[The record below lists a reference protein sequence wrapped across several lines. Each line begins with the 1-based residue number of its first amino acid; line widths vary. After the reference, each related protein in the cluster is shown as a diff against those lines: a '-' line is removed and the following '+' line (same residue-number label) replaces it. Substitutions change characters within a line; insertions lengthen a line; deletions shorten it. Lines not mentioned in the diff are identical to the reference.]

1 MGSLNVYGDITPRTA
16 GYAMPGFLMRALP
29 YLVLEKFLDM
39 KPLPS
44 NSTKVTIFRRY
55 EALEKALTPLVEG
68 VTPVG
73 KSMRYTDV
81 QCTLQ
86 QYGDFIQLTDQIQ
99 DLHNDPVLQEYTTII
114 AEQTAQ
120 TLETLRYNVLKA
132 GTNVFYGNGTQR
144 TDVNTALTLN
154 LQRKVTR
161 SFKRQNVGYITQ
173 QTASTPNFSTVSVR
187 AGYVGLIHPDCENDV
202 RAMAGF
208 KDAVDYG
215 AKVPVDAFEIGAVED
230 VRYIRSTIFESFPDA
245 GAAKSNGVT
254 TMVST
259 SGTLG
264 DVYPVLFLGAHC
276 AASVPLKG
284 KNAVTAPIV
293 RNPGTI
299 SDSDKLGQRGHVGW
313 KAYFGCVILNQLF
326 MSRAEVGATDIA

>member
-1 MGSLNVYGDITPRTA
+1 MSVYGDITPRTA
-16 GYAMPGFLMRALP
+16 GKAMPGFLMRALP
-29 YLVLEKFLDM
+29 YLVLEKYLDL

-44 NSTKVTIFRRY
+44 NSTKVAIFRRY
-55 EALEKALTPLVEG
+55 EALEKATTPLVEG

-73 KSMRYTDV
+73 KNMTYTDV

-86 QYGDFIQLTDQIQ
+86 QYGDYVTLTDQIA
-99 DLHNDPVLQEYTTII
+99 DFHEDPVLQEYVGIT
-114 AEQTAQ
+114 AEQAAQ

-132 GTNVFYGNGTQR
+132 GSNVFYANKVAGRDSVVTAISLADQR
-144 TDVNTALTLN
+144 
-154 LQRKVTR
+154 RVTR
-161 SFKRQNVGYITQ
+161 AFKRQNAAYITKK
-173 QTASTPNFSTVSVR
+173 TASTPNYGTVAVR
-187 AGYVGLIHPDCENDV
+187 ASYIGLVHPDLENDI
-202 RAMAGF
+202 RALTGF

-215 AKVPVDAFEIGAVED
+215 ASQAADEFEIGTVED
-230 VRYIRSTIFESFPDA
+230 VRYIRSTIFESFADA
-245 GAAKSNGVT
+245 GGNKG

-259 SGTLG
+259 SGVKA
-264 DVYPVLFLGAHC
+264 DVYPIIYLAAHA

-284 KNAVTAPIV
+284 KNAITAPIV

-326 MSRAEVGATDIA
+326 ISRLECGATEL

>member
-1 MGSLNVYGDITPRTA
+1 MNVYGDITPRTA
-16 GYAMPGFLMRALP
+16 GKAMPGFLMRALP
-29 YLVLEKFLDM
+29 YLVLEKYLDM

-44 NSTKVTIFRRY
+44 NSTKVAIFRRY

-73 KSMRYTDV
+73 KNIKSTDV

-86 QYGDFIQLTDQIQ
+86 QYGDFVQLTDQIA
-99 DLHNDPVLQEYTTII
+99 DLHEDPVLQEYVGIT
-114 AEQTAQ
+114 AEQAAQ

-132 GTNVFYGNGTQR
+132 GTNVFFANGTAR
-144 TDVNTALTLN
+144 TDVNTALTLT

-161 SFKRQNVGYITQ
+161 ALKRQNVSYITQ
-173 QTASTPNFSTVSVR
+173 QTASTPNYGTVSVR
-187 AGYVGLIHPDCENDV
+187 ASYIGLIHPDCENDV

-215 AKVPVDAFEIGAVED
+215 SKVPVDSFEIGSVED
-230 VRYIRSTIFESFPDA
+230 VRYIRSTIFESFADA
-245 GAAKSNGVT
+245 GGDKG

-259 SGTLG
+259 SGVKA
-264 DVYPVLFLGAHC
+264 DVYPVLYLGAHC

-284 KNAVTAPIV
+284 KNSITAPIV
-293 RNPGTI
+293 RNPGQI

-326 MSRAEVGATDIA
+326 MARCECSATEL

>member
-1 MGSLNVYGDITPRTA
+1 MSVYGDITPRTA
-16 GYAMPGFLMRALP
+16 GKAMPGFLMRALP
-29 YLVLEKFLDM
+29 YLVLEKYLDL

-44 NSTKVTIFRRY
+44 NSTKTAIFRRY
-55 EALEKALTPLVEG
+55 EALEKATTPLVEG

-73 KSMRYTDV
+73 KNMRYTDV

-86 QYGDFIQLTDQIQ
+86 QFGDYVTLTDVIA
-99 DLHNDPVLQEYTTII
+99 DTHEDPVLQEYVGIT
-114 AEQTAQ
+114 AEQAAQ

-132 GTNVFYGNGTQR
+132 GSNVFYANKVADRTSVVAAISLSDQR
-144 TDVNTALTLN
+144 
-154 LQRKVTR
+154 RVTR
-161 SFKRQNVGYITQ
+161 AFKRQNAAYITKK
-173 QTASTPNFSTVSVR
+173 TASTPNYGTVAVR
-187 AGYVGLIHPDCENDV
+187 ASYIGLVHPDLENNI
-202 RAMAGF
+202 RALAGF

-215 AKVPVDAFEIGAVED
+215 ASQAADEFEIGTVED

-245 GAAKSNGVT
+245 GGAKGS
-254 TMVST
+254 MVST
-259 SGTLG
+259 SGTNA
-264 DVYPVLFLGAHC
+264 DVYPILYLAAHC

-284 KNAVTAPIV
+284 KNAITAPIV

-326 MSRAEVGATDIA
+326 ISRLESCATEL

>member
-29 YLVLEKFLDM
+29 YLVLEKFLDL

-44 NSTKVTIFRRY
+44 NSTKIAIFRRY

-86 QYGDFIQLTDQIQ
+86 QYGDFVQLTDQIQ

-120 TLETLRYNVLKA
+120 TLETLRYNVLVA
-132 GTNVFYGNGTQR
+132 GTNVFYANKVSGRGNVVAPIVLADQR
-144 TDVNTALTLN
+144 
-154 LQRKVTR
+154 RVTR
-161 SFKRQNVGYITQ
+161 AFKRQNVGYITQ
-173 QTASTPNFSTVSVR
+173 QTSSTPNYGTVSVR
-187 AGYVGLIHPDCENDV
+187 AGYVALVHPDCENDV
-202 RAMAGF
+202 RAITGF

-215 AKVPVDAFEIGAVED
+215 SKVPVDTFEIGVVED
-230 VRYIRSTIFESFPDA
+230 VRYMRSTIFTSFADVG
-245 GAAKSNGVT
+245 GAKGN
-254 TMVST
+254 MVST
-259 SGTLG
+259 SGTLA
-264 DVYPVLFLGAHC
+264 DVYPILFLGAHC

-313 KAYFGCVILNQLF
+313 KAYFGAVILNQLF
-326 MSRAEVGATDIA
+326 MARCEVGATEL

>member
-1 MGSLNVYGDITPRTA
+1 MSVYGDITPRTA
-16 GYAMPGFLMRALP
+16 GKAMPGFLMRALP
-29 YLVLEKFLDM
+29 YLVLEKYLDL

-44 NSTKVTIFRRY
+44 NSTKVAIFRRY
-55 EALEKALTPLVEG
+55 EALEKATTPLVEG

-73 KSMRYTDV
+73 KNMTYTDV

-86 QYGDFIQLTDQIQ
+86 QYGDYVTLTDQIA
-99 DLHNDPVLQEYTTII
+99 DFHEDPVLQEYIGIT
-114 AEQTAQ
+114 AEQAAQ

-132 GTNVFYGNGTQR
+132 GSNVFYGNKVASRDAVVTAISLADQR
-144 TDVNTALTLN
+144 
-154 LQRKVTR
+154 RVTR
-161 SFKRQNVGYITQ
+161 AFKRQNAAYITKK
-173 QTASTPNFSTVSVR
+173 TASTPNYGTVAVR
-187 AGYVGLIHPDCENDV
+187 ASYIGLVHPDLENDI
-202 RAMAGF
+202 RALTGF

-215 AKVPVDAFEIGAVED
+215 ASQAADEFEIGTVED

-245 GAAKSNGVT
+245 GGNKG

-259 SGTLG
+259 SGVKA
-264 DVYPVLFLGAHC
+264 DVYPIIYLAAHA

-284 KNAVTAPIV
+284 KNAITAPIV

-326 MSRAEVGATDIA
+326 ISRLETGATEL

>member
-29 YLVLEKFLDM
+29 YLVLEKFLDL

-44 NSTKVTIFRRY
+44 NSTKVAIFRRY
-55 EALEKALTPLVEG
+55 EALAKALTPLVEG

-73 KSMRYTDV
+73 KSMQYTDV

-86 QYGDFIQLTDQIQ
+86 QYGDFVQLTDQIQ

-120 TLETLRYNVLKA
+120 TLETLRYNVLVA
-132 GTNVFYGNGTQR
+132 GTNVFYATGTQR
-144 TDVNTALTLN
+144 TDVANAISLT

-161 SFKRQNVGYITQ
+161 AFKRQNVGYITQ
-173 QTASTPNFSTVSVR
+173 QTASTPNYGSVSVR
-187 AGYVGLIHPDCENDV
+187 AGYVGLVHPDCENDV
-202 RAMAGF
+202 RAMTGF

-215 AKVPVDAFEIGAVED
+215 SKVPVDTFEIGTVED
-230 VRYIRSTIFESFPDA
+230 VRYMRSTIFSSFADA
-245 GAAKSNGVT
+245 GGNKGS
-254 TMVST
+254 MVS
-259 SGTLG
+259 SAGTKA
-264 DVYPVLFLGAHC
+264 DVYPILYLGAHC

-313 KAYFGCVILNQLF
+313 KAYFGAVILNQLF
-326 MSRAEVGATDIA
+326 MARVEVGATEL

>member
-1 MGSLNVYGDITPRTA
+1 MSVYGDITPRTA
-16 GYAMPGFLMRALP
+16 GKAMPGFLMRALP
-29 YLVLEKFLDM
+29 YLVLEKYLDL

-44 NSTKVTIFRRY
+44 NSTKVAIFRRY
-55 EALEKALTPLVEG
+55 EALAKATTPLVEG

-73 KSMRYTDV
+73 KNMTYTDV

-86 QYGDFIQLTDQIQ
+86 QYGDYVTLTDQIA
-99 DLHNDPVLQEYTTII
+99 DFHEDPVLQEYVGIT
-114 AEQTAQ
+114 AEQAAQ

-132 GTNVFYGNGTQR
+132 GSNVFYANKVAGRDSVVAAISLGDQR
-144 TDVNTALTLN
+144 
-154 LQRKVTR
+154 RVTR
-161 SFKRQNVGYITQ
+161 AFKRQNAAYITKK
-173 QTASTPNFSTVSVR
+173 TASTPNYGTVAVR
-187 AGYVGLIHPDCENDV
+187 ASYIGLVHPDLENDI
-202 RAMAGF
+202 RALTGF

-215 AKVPVDAFEIGAVED
+215 ASQAADEFEIGTVED
-230 VRYIRSTIFESFPDA
+230 VRYIRSTIFESFADA
-245 GAAKSNGVT
+245 GGNKG

-259 SGTLG
+259 GG
-264 DVYPVLFLGAHC
+264 VKADVYPIIYLAAHA

-284 KNAVTAPIV
+284 KNAITAPIV

-326 MSRAEVGATDIA
+326 ISRLECGATEL

>member
-1 MGSLNVYGDITPRTA
+1 MSVYGDITPRTA
-16 GYAMPGFLMRALP
+16 GKAMPGFLMRALP
-29 YLVLEKFLDM
+29 YLVLEKYLDL

-44 NSTKVTIFRRY
+44 NSTKVAIFRRY
-55 EALEKALTPLVEG
+55 EALAKATTPLVEG

-73 KSMRYTDV
+73 KNMTYTDV

-86 QYGDFIQLTDQIQ
+86 QYGDYVTLTDQIA
-99 DLHNDPVLQEYTTII
+99 DFHEDPVLQEYVGIT
-114 AEQTAQ
+114 AEQAAQ

-132 GTNVFYGNGTQR
+132 GSNVFYANKVAGRDSVVTAISLGDQR
-144 TDVNTALTLN
+144 
-154 LQRKVTR
+154 RVTR
-161 SFKRQNVGYITQ
+161 AFKRQNAAYITKK
-173 QTASTPNFSTVSVR
+173 TASTPNYGTVAVR
-187 AGYVGLIHPDCENDV
+187 ASYIGLVHPDLENDI
-202 RAMAGF
+202 RALTGF

-215 AKVPVDAFEIGAVED
+215 ASQAADEFEIGTVED
-230 VRYIRSTIFESFPDA
+230 VRYIRSTIFESFADA
-245 GAAKSNGVT
+245 GGNKG

-259 SGTLG
+259 SGVKA
-264 DVYPVLFLGAHC
+264 DVYPIIYLAAHA

-284 KNAVTAPIV
+284 KNAITAPIV

-326 MSRAEVGATDIA
+326 ISRLEVGATEL

>member
-1 MGSLNVYGDITPRTA
+1 MSVYGDITPRTA
-16 GYAMPGFLMRALP
+16 GKAMPGFLMRALP
-29 YLVLEKFLDM
+29 YLVLEKYLDL

-44 NSTKVTIFRRY
+44 NSTKTAIFRRY
-55 EALEKALTPLVEG
+55 EALEKATTPLVEG

-73 KSMRYTDV
+73 KNMTYTDV

-86 QYGDFIQLTDQIQ
+86 QYGDYVTLTDQIA
-99 DLHNDPVLQEYTTII
+99 DFHEDPVLQEYVGIT
-114 AEQTAQ
+114 AEQAAQ

-132 GTNVFYGNGTQR
+132 GSNVFYANKVAGRDSVVTAISLGDQR
-144 TDVNTALTLN
+144 
-154 LQRKVTR
+154 RVTR
-161 SFKRQNVGYITQ
+161 AFKRQNAAYITKK
-173 QTASTPNFSTVSVR
+173 TASTPNYGTVAVR
-187 AGYVGLIHPDCENDV
+187 ASYIGLVHPDLENDI
-202 RAMAGF
+202 RALTGF

-215 AKVPVDAFEIGAVED
+215 ASQAADEFEIGTVED
-230 VRYIRSTIFESFPDA
+230 VRYIRSTIFESFADA
-245 GAAKSNGVT
+245 GGNKG

-259 SGTLG
+259 SGVKA
-264 DVYPVLFLGAHC
+264 DVYPIIYLAAHA

-284 KNAVTAPIV
+284 KNAITAPIV

-326 MSRAEVGATDIA
+326 ISRLECGATEL

>member
-1 MGSLNVYGDITPRTA
+1 MSVYGDITPRTA
-16 GYAMPGFLMRALP
+16 GKAMPGFLMRALP
-29 YLVLEKFLDM
+29 YLVLEKYLDL

-44 NSTKVTIFRRY
+44 NSTKVAIFRRY
-55 EALEKALTPLVEG
+55 EALAKATTPLVEG

-73 KSMRYTDV
+73 KNMTYTDV

-86 QYGDFIQLTDQIQ
+86 QYGDYVTLTDQIA
-99 DLHNDPVLQEYTTII
+99 DFHEDPVLQEYVGIT
-114 AEQTAQ
+114 AEQAAQ

-132 GTNVFYGNGTQR
+132 GSNVFYANKVAGRDSVVTAISLGDQR
-144 TDVNTALTLN
+144 
-154 LQRKVTR
+154 RVTR
-161 SFKRQNVGYITQ
+161 AFKRQNAAYITKK
-173 QTASTPNFSTVSVR
+173 TASTPNYGTVAVR
-187 AGYVGLIHPDCENDV
+187 ASYIGLVHPDLENDI
-202 RAMAGF
+202 RALPGF

-215 AKVPVDAFEIGAVED
+215 ASQAADEFEIGTVED
-230 VRYIRSTIFESFPDA
+230 VRYIRSTIFESFHDA
-245 GAAKSNGVT
+245 GGNKG

-259 SGTLG
+259 SGVKA
-264 DVYPVLFLGAHC
+264 DVYPIIYLAAHA

-284 KNAVTAPIV
+284 KNAITAPIV

-326 MSRAEVGATDIA
+326 ISRLECGATEL

>member
-1 MGSLNVYGDITPRTA
+1 MSVYGDITPRTA
-16 GYAMPGFLMRALP
+16 GKAMPGFLMRALP
-29 YLVLEKFLDM
+29 YLVLEKYLDL

-44 NSTKVTIFRRY
+44 NSSKVAIFRRY
-55 EALEKALTPLVEG
+55 EALEKATTPLVEG

-73 KSMRYTDV
+73 KNMTYTDV

-86 QYGDFIQLTDQIQ
+86 QYGDYVTLTDQIA
-99 DLHNDPVLQEYTTII
+99 DFHEDPVLQEYIGIT
-114 AEQTAQ
+114 AEQAAQ

-132 GTNVFYGNGTQR
+132 GSNVFYANKVAGRDSVVTAISLGDQR
-144 TDVNTALTLN
+144 
-154 LQRKVTR
+154 RVTR
-161 SFKRQNVGYITQ
+161 AFKRQNAAYITKK
-173 QTASTPNFSTVSVR
+173 TASTPNYGTVAVR
-187 AGYVGLIHPDCENDV
+187 ASYIGLVHPDLENDI
-202 RAMAGF
+202 RALTGF

-215 AKVPVDAFEIGAVED
+215 ASQAADEFEIGTVED
-230 VRYIRSTIFESFPDA
+230 VRYIRSTIFESFADA
-245 GAAKSNGVT
+245 GGNKG

-259 SGTLG
+259 SGVKA
-264 DVYPVLFLGAHC
+264 DVYPIIYLAAHA

-284 KNAVTAPIV
+284 KNAITAPIV

-326 MSRAEVGATDIA
+326 ISRLETGATEL

>member
-1 MGSLNVYGDITPRTA
+1 MSVYGDITPRTA
-16 GYAMPGFLMRALP
+16 GKAMPGFLMRALP
-29 YLVLEKFLDM
+29 YLVLEKYLDL

-44 NSTKVTIFRRY
+44 NSTKVAIFRRY
-55 EALEKALTPLVEG
+55 EALEKATTPLVEG

-73 KSMRYTDV
+73 KNMQYTDV

-86 QYGDFIQLTDQIQ
+86 QFGDYVTLTDVIA
-99 DLHNDPVLQEYTTII
+99 DTHEDPVLQEYMGIT
-114 AEQTAQ
+114 AEQAAQ

-132 GTNVFYGNGTQR
+132 GSNVFYANKVAGRDSVVTAISLADQR
-144 TDVNTALTLN
+144 
-154 LQRKVTR
+154 RVTR
-161 SFKRQNVGYITQ
+161 AFKRQNAAYITKK
-173 QTASTPNFSTVSVR
+173 TASTPNYGTVAVR
-187 AGYVGLIHPDCENDV
+187 ASYIGLVHPDLENDI
-202 RAMAGF
+202 RALAGF

-215 AKVPVDAFEIGAVED
+215 ASQAADEFEIGTVED

-245 GAAKSNGVT
+245 GGNKG

-259 SGTLG
+259 SGVKA
-264 DVYPVLFLGAHC
+264 DVYPIIYLAAHA

-284 KNAVTAPIV
+284 KNAITAPIV

-313 KAYFGCVILNQLF
+313 KAYFGCVILNNLF
-326 MSRAEVGATDIA
+326 LARLETGATEL

>member
-1 MGSLNVYGDITPRTA
+1 MSVYGDITPRTA
-16 GYAMPGFLMRALP
+16 GKAMPGFLMRALP
-29 YLVLEKFLDM
+29 YLVLEKYLDL

-44 NSTKVTIFRRY
+44 NSTKVAIFRRY
-55 EALEKALTPLVEG
+55 EALEKATTPLVEG

-73 KSMRYTDV
+73 KNMTYTDV

-86 QYGDFIQLTDQIQ
+86 QYGDYVTLTDQIA
-99 DLHNDPVLQEYTTII
+99 DFHEDPVLQEYMGIT
-114 AEQTAQ
+114 AEQAAQ

-132 GTNVFYGNGTQR
+132 GSNVFYANKVAGRGSVVTAISLGDQR
-144 TDVNTALTLN
+144 
-154 LQRKVTR
+154 RVTR
-161 SFKRQNVGYITQ
+161 AFKRQNAAYITKK
-173 QTASTPNFSTVSVR
+173 TASTPNYGTVAVR
-187 AGYVGLIHPDCENDV
+187 ASYIGLVHPDLENDI
-202 RAMAGF
+202 RALTGF

-215 AKVPVDAFEIGAVED
+215 ASQAADEFEIGTVED
-230 VRYIRSTIFESFPDA
+230 VRYIRSTIFESFADA
-245 GAAKSNGVT
+245 GGNKG

-259 SGTLG
+259 GG
-264 DVYPVLFLGAHC
+264 VKADVYPIIYLAAHA

-284 KNAVTAPIV
+284 KNAITAPIV

-326 MSRAEVGATDIA
+326 ISRLECGATEL

>member
-1 MGSLNVYGDITPRTA
+1 MNVYGDITPRTA
-16 GYAMPGFLMRALP
+16 GKAMPGFLMRALP
-29 YLVLEKFLDM
+29 YLVLEKYLDM

-44 NSTKVTIFRRY
+44 NSTKVAIFRRY

-73 KSMRYTDV
+73 KNIKSTDV

-86 QYGDFIQLTDQIQ
+86 QYGDFVQLTDQIA
-99 DLHNDPVLQEYTTII
+99 DLHEDPVLQEYVGIT
-114 AEQTAQ
+114 AEQAAQ

-132 GTNVFYGNGTQR
+132 GTNVFFANGTAR
-144 TDVNTALTLN
+144 TDVNTALTLT

-161 SFKRQNVGYITQ
+161 ALKRQNVSYITQ
-173 QTASTPNFSTVSVR
+173 QTASTPNYGTVSVR
-187 AGYVGLIHPDCENDV
+187 ASYIGLIHPDCENDV

-215 AKVPVDAFEIGAVED
+215 SKVPVDSFEIGSVED
-230 VRYIRSTIFESFPDA
+230 VRYIRSTIFESFADA
-245 GAAKSNGVT
+245 GGNKG

-259 SGTLG
+259 SGVNA
-264 DVYPVLFLGAHC
+264 DVYPVLYLGAHC

-284 KNAVTAPIV
+284 KNSITAPIV
-293 RNPGTI
+293 RNPGQI

-326 MSRAEVGATDIA
+326 MARCECSATEL

>member
-1 MGSLNVYGDITPRTA
+1 MSVYGDITPRTA
-16 GYAMPGFLMRALP
+16 GKAMPGFLMRALP
-29 YLVLEKFLDM
+29 YLVLEKYLDL

-44 NSTKVTIFRRY
+44 NSTKVAIFRRY
-55 EALEKALTPLVEG
+55 EALEKATTPLVEG

-73 KSMRYTDV
+73 KNMTYTDV

-86 QYGDFIQLTDQIQ
+86 QYGDYVTLTDQIA
-99 DLHNDPVLQEYTTII
+99 DFHEDPVLQEYVGIT
-114 AEQTAQ
+114 AEQAAQ

-132 GTNVFYGNGTQR
+132 GSNVFYANKVAGRGSVVTAISLGDQR
-144 TDVNTALTLN
+144 
-154 LQRKVTR
+154 RVTR
-161 SFKRQNVGYITQ
+161 AFKRQNAAYITKK
-173 QTASTPNFSTVSVR
+173 TASTPNYGTVAVR
-187 AGYVGLIHPDCENDV
+187 ASYIGLVHPDLENDI
-202 RAMAGF
+202 RALTGF

-215 AKVPVDAFEIGAVED
+215 ASQAADEFEIGTVED
-230 VRYIRSTIFESFPDA
+230 VRYIRSTIFESFADA
-245 GAAKSNGVT
+245 GGNKG

-259 SGTLG
+259 SGVKA
-264 DVYPVLFLGAHC
+264 DVYPIIYLAAHA

-284 KNAVTAPIV
+284 KNAITAPIV

-326 MSRAEVGATDIA
+326 ISRLECGATEL

>member
-1 MGSLNVYGDITPRTA
+1 MSVYGDITPRTA
-16 GYAMPGFLMRALP
+16 GKAMPGFLMRALP
-29 YLVLEKFLDM
+29 YLVLEKYLDL

-44 NSTKVTIFRRY
+44 NSTKVAIFRRY
-55 EALEKALTPLVEG
+55 EALEKATTPLTEG

-73 KSMRYTDV
+73 KNMTYTDV

-86 QYGDFIQLTDQIQ
+86 QYGDYVTLTDQIA
-99 DLHNDPVLQEYTTII
+99 DFHEDPVLQEYIGIT
-114 AEQTAQ
+114 AEQAAQ

-132 GTNVFYGNGTQR
+132 GSNVFYANKVAGRDSVVTAISLADQR
-144 TDVNTALTLN
+144 
-154 LQRKVTR
+154 RVTR
-161 SFKRQNVGYITQ
+161 AFKRQNAAYITKK
-173 QTASTPNFSTVSVR
+173 TASTPNYGTVAVR
-187 AGYVGLIHPDCENDV
+187 ASYIGLVHPDLENDI
-202 RAMAGF
+202 RALTWF

-215 AKVPVDAFEIGAVED
+215 ASQAADEFEIGTVED

-245 GAAKSNGVT
+245 GGNKG

-259 SGTLG
+259 SGVKA
-264 DVYPVLFLGAHC
+264 DVYPIIYLAAHA

-284 KNAVTAPIV
+284 KNAITAPIV

-326 MSRAEVGATDIA
+326 ISRLETGATEL

>member
-1 MGSLNVYGDITPRTA
+1 MSVYGDITPRTA
-16 GYAMPGFLMRALP
+16 GKAMPGFLMRALP
-29 YLVLEKFLDM
+29 YLVLEKYLDL

-44 NSTKVTIFRRY
+44 NSTKVAIFRRY
-55 EALEKALTPLVEG
+55 EALAKATTPLVEG

-73 KSMRYTDV
+73 KNMTYTDV

-86 QYGDFIQLTDQIQ
+86 QYGDYVTLTDQIA
-99 DLHNDPVLQEYTTII
+99 DFHEDPVLQEYVGIT
-114 AEQTAQ
+114 AEQAAQ

-132 GTNVFYGNGTQR
+132 GSNVFYANKVAGRDSVVTAISLGDQR
-144 TDVNTALTLN
+144 
-154 LQRKVTR
+154 RVTR
-161 SFKRQNVGYITQ
+161 AFKRQNAAYITKK
-173 QTASTPNFSTVSVR
+173 TASTPNYGTVAVR
-187 AGYVGLIHPDCENDV
+187 ASYIGLVHPDLENDI
-202 RAMAGF
+202 RALTGF

-215 AKVPVDAFEIGAVED
+215 ASQAADEFEIGTVED
-230 VRYIRSTIFESFPDA
+230 VRYIRSTIFESFADA
-245 GAAKSNGVT
+245 GGNKG

-259 SGTLG
+259 SGVKA
-264 DVYPVLFLGAHC
+264 DVCPIIYLAAHA

-284 KNAVTAPIV
+284 KNAITAPIV

-326 MSRAEVGATDIA
+326 ISRLEVGATEL

>member
-1 MGSLNVYGDITPRTA
+1 MSVYGDITPRTA
-16 GYAMPGFLMRALP
+16 GKAMPGFLMRALP
-29 YLVLEKFLDM
+29 YLVLEKYLDL

-44 NSTKVTIFRRY
+44 NSTKVAIFRRY
-55 EALEKALTPLVEG
+55 EALEKATTPLVEG

-73 KSMRYTDV
+73 KNMTYTDV

-86 QYGDFIQLTDQIQ
+86 QYGDYVTLTDVIA
-99 DLHNDPVLQEYTTII
+99 DTHEDPVLQEYMGIT
-114 AEQTAQ
+114 AEQAAQ

-132 GTNVFYGNGTQR
+132 GSNVFYANKVAGRDSVVTAISLADQR
-144 TDVNTALTLN
+144 
-154 LQRKVTR
+154 RVTR
-161 SFKRQNVGYITQ
+161 AFKRQNAAYITKK
-173 QTASTPNFSTVSVR
+173 TASTPNYGTVAVR
-187 AGYVGLIHPDCENDV
+187 ASYIGLVHPDLENDI
-202 RAMAGF
+202 RALAGF

-215 AKVPVDAFEIGAVED
+215 ASQAADEFEIGTVED
-230 VRYIRSTIFESFPDA
+230 VRYIRSTIFESFPNA
-245 GAAKSNGVT
+245 GGNKG

-259 SGTLG
+259 SGVKA
-264 DVYPVLFLGAHC
+264 DVYPIIYLAAHA

-284 KNAVTAPIV
+284 KNAITAPIV

-326 MSRAEVGATDIA
+326 ISRCEVGATEL